1 MNAELVGA
9 LNELEKERGIPK
21 EIVFDAIEA
30 ALVSAYKRNNGNAED
45 VRVEFVEGSAEF
57 RVFARKTVVEE
68 VADEANEIQLEEA
81 RKIDE
86 SVSLNDVVEI
96 EVTPADFGRIVAQ
109 TAKQVVIQRIRE
121 AERSL
126 IFEEFSNRE
135 GDIVTGIVQR
145 VEHRNVLIDLG
156 KAEADLASLGADGP
170 RNVPPWDAAEGV
182 CERGA
187 QDHQGAAG
195 DRLPDPSGPAEA
207 LFELEVPEIHDGIVE
222 LKAAAREAGNRSKI
236 AVYSHDPRVD
246 PVGACVG
253 PRGMRVQTVVNELKG
268 ERIDWS
274 SGTATRPCSSPTPSA
289 RPKSCGCRWTITRS
303 RRGR

>member
-1 MNAELVGA
+1 
-9 LNELEKERGIPK
+9 
-21 EIVFDAIEA
+21 A

-96 EVTPADFGRIVAQ
+96 EVTPADFGRIAAQ

-145 VEHRNVLIDLG
+145 VEHRNVLID
-156 KAEADLASLGADGP
+156 
-170 RNVPPWDAAEGV
+170 
-182 CERGA
+182 
-187 QDHQGAAG
+187 
-195 DRLPDPSGPAEA
+195 
-207 LFELEVPEIHDGIVE
+207 
-222 LKAAAREAGNRSKI
+222 
-236 AVYSHDPRVD
+236 
-246 PVGACVG
+246 
-253 PRGMRVQTVVNELKG
+253 
-268 ERIDWS
+268 
-274 SGTATRPCSSPTPSA
+274 
-289 RPKSCGCRWTITRS
+289 
-303 RRGR
+303 